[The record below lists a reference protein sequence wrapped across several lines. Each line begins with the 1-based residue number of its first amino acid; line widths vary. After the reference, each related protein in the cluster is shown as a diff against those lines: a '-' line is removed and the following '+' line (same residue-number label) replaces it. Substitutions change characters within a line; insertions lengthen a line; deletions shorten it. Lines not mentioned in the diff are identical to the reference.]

1 MNKCNIF
8 DGDSVTNAP
17 YDSLGGHDDAPLGLY
32 KGQPA
37 VVGTRIRSTWG
48 SHVYDFEETM
58 IPNGAEMYT
67 EFGWIGL
74 PAHPE

>member
-1 MNKCNIF
+1 M
-8 DGDSVTNAP
+8 TNAP
-17 YDSLGGHDDAPLGLY
+17 YDSLGGHDHAPLGLY

-37 VVGTRIRSTWG
+37 VVGTRIRSTY
-48 SHVYDFEETM
+48 HVYDWEETM